1 MFSRDISPDQQY
13 AEFKKDASAH
23 GLLAGLSFLVILP
36 TGILTARYLRT
47 FTNR

>member
-1 MFSRDISPDQQY
+1 MSNHDVFPEQQF

-23 GLLAGLSFLVILP
+23 GLLAGLSFMVILP
-36 TGILTARYLRT
+36 TGILLARYLRT